1 MVFNCQDILCP
12 IYKRRAEKGTYTH
25 THDKVK
31 IKQKKKKKAIK
42 EKKNRKTSNI

>member
-25 THDKVK
+25 THDKVEK
-31 IKQKKKKKAIK
+31 KKKKKAIK
-42 EKKNRKTSNI
+42 EKKKKQKDI